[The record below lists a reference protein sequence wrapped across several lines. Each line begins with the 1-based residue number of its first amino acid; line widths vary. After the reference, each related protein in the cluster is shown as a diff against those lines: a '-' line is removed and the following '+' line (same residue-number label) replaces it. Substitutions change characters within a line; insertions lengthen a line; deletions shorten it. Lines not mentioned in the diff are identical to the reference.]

1 MKLTDRDDFGY
12 GRFIKG
18 LQTDASLTSLNLPII
33 PTFCDI
39 ANLIECVAMF
49 LFHVESIFNDFIAET
64 QLYKKNNGA
73 TIPYEKEGAKKLL
86 LGSERIRK
94 GVRLG

>member
-49 LFHVESIFNDFIAET
+49 LFHVESIF
-64 QLYKKNNGA
+64 
-73 TIPYEKEGAKKLL
+73 
-86 LGSERIRK
+86 
-94 GVRLG
+94 